1 MFEPAFIVDAIVL
14 FVIGLW
20 PLLLV
25 VAAAGVRWFNA
36 RRSAAAAAAHSV
48 ALPQVA
54 AGMAHARPRTLAY
67 AAGQ

>member
-14 FVIGLW
+14 FTLGLW

-25 VAAAGVRWFNA
+25 VAAAGVRWIKA
-36 RRSAAAAAAHSV
+36 RRAAAAAAIHSV
-48 ALPQVA
+48 ALPHVA
-54 AGMAHARPRTLAY
+54 VPARPRTLAY